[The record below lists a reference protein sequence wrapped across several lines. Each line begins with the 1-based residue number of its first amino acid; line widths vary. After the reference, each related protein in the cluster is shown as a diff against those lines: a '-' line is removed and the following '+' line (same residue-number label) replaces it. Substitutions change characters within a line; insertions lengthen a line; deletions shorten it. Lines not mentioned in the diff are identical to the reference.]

1 MHIREV
7 RFQGMVAFAIALN
20 PHDELYLPRMAKDH
34 IACIDLDENPIDLRL
49 FRCEGDAI
57 VVRALLGPDLA
68 NRLL

>member
-49 FRCEGDAI
+49 FPLR
-57 VVRALLGPDLA
+57 R
-68 NRLL
+68 